1 MREDTIAAI
10 GTPSGQGGIGIV
22 RVSGPDA
29 VAVGD
34 RLFHGKCRLSEADTH
49 TIHYGTVRWK
59 EKVLDE
65 VLVSVFLA
73 PHSYTGED
81 TVEINC
87 HGGNFVLRR
96 ILEAAL
102 EAGARSARPG
112 EFTERAFLN
121 GKMDLARAEAVMD
134 VIQSKNKYALDNA
147 VGQLKGN
154 LSGVIS
160 RMREDILY
168 ETAYI
173 EAALDDPEH
182 MSLEG
187 YSERLKQKTEELLCR
202 IQKLI
207 ASFDSGRML
216 KEGVRTAI
224 LGRPNAGKSTL
235 LNALLREEKA
245 IVTDIAGTTR
255 DVLEASAFIGGTE
268 LLIMDTAGIRDTD
281 DRIEQ
286 IGVERALECGKKAD
300 LVLYVLDS
308 SQPAAEEDMR
318 IIRMLSPGKVIV
330 LLNKT
335 DMEGVTDLSLLKK
348 MLGEEHAAAVL
359 EISARERTG
368 VDRLEQMI
376 GDLFFR
382 GDISFNDEIY
392 ITNIRQKEALTEA
405 KESLE
410 LVLDSIRKGMPE
422 DFYSIDLMN
431 AYEKL
436 GLIIGEQ
443 IEEDL
448 ADKIFGTFCM
458 GK

>member
-1 MREDTIAAI
+1 
-10 GTPSGQGGIGIV
+10 
-22 RVSGPDA
+22 
-29 VAVGD
+29 
-34 RLFHGKCRLSEADTH
+34 
-49 TIHYGTVRWK
+49 
-59 EKVLDE
+59 
-65 VLVSVFLA
+65 
-73 PHSYTGED
+73 
-81 TVEINC
+81 
-87 HGGNFVLRR
+87 
-96 ILEAAL
+96 
-102 EAGARSARPG
+102 
-112 EFTERAFLN
+112 
-121 GKMDLARAEAVMD
+121 
-134 VIQSKNKYALDNA
+134 
-147 VGQLKGN
+147 
-154 LSGVIS
+154 
-160 RMREDILY
+160 
-168 ETAYI
+168 
-173 EAALDDPEH
+173 
-182 MSLEG
+182 
-187 YSERLKQKTEELLCR
+187 
-202 IQKLI
+202 
-207 ASFDSGRML
+207 
-216 KEGVRTAI
+216 
-224 LGRPNAGKSTL
+224 
-235 LNALLREEKA
+235 
-245 IVTDIAGTTR
+245 
-255 DVLEASAFIGGTE
+255 
-268 LLIMDTAGIRDTD
+268 MDTAGIRDTD